1 MQSELAI
8 TDCSNNRTKMNLT
21 LHSLTY
27 GSISLEPVVPPELYA
42 LLLPGSEA
50 VCAQGAFGKILL
62 QEIHLGALVIQY
74 IIYQVRKDLALD
86 FRYHSG
92 MMQTYVALKNDSHYY
107 IQGIGDLYLAEGQF
121 NILDASTIEGTR
133 FLEQGREYRSFH
145 VIYSPEMLDS
155 LLSVFPPL
163 EEWFASDS
171 SQPRLLFK
179 THPLLT
185 TQLKE
190 IVDNIIHCSY
200 TDELRR
206 FYLELK
212 TKEFLFLSMMPIEQ
226 GVTAAI
232 WLTPRSIE
240 MIHESKRMLENNFD
254 QHITIAGMAKQLGI
268 NEFKL
273 KAGFKKIFGISLF
286 DYFIQT
292 KMQKAKRLLLET
304 DKPIKEIAHL
314 TGYASKQS
322 FLNAFKKHF
331 HNTPGSLRKN

>member
-8 TDCSNNRTKMNLT
+8 TDCSNNSTKMNLN

-27 GSISLEPVVPPELYA
+27 GPIIIEPGVPAELSSWVLPE
-42 LLLPGSEA
+42 SETGY
-50 VCAQGAFGKILL
+50 AQGPFGKILL
-62 QEIHLGALVIQY
+62 QEIHLGEISIQY
-74 IIYQVRKDLALD
+74 NIFQVRKDLAID
-86 FRYHSG
+86 FRLHPG
-92 MMQTYVALKNDSHYY
+92 MMQIHAAIKNDSHYS
-107 IQGIGDLYLAEGQF
+107 IEGIGDLYLSEGQF
-121 NILDASTIEGTR
+121 NILDAVNIEGTG

-145 VIYSPEMLDS
+145 ATYSPEILDS
-155 LLSVFPPL
+155 LLPVFPAL
-163 EEWFASDS
+163 EEWLASDS

-185 TQLKE
+185 VQLKD
-190 IVDNIIHCSY
+190 IIQSIIHCSY

-226 GVTAAI
+226 GVTPAI

-240 MIHESKRMLENNFD
+240 LIHESKRMLENNFD
-254 QHITIAGMAKQLGI
+254 QHITIAIMAKQLGI

-273 KAGFKKIFGISLF
+273 KAGFKKIFGISMF
-286 DYFIQT
+286 DYLIQT
-292 KMQKAKRLLLET
+292 KMQKAKKLLLET